1 MKAIVVGAGGTAR
14 DLLGRLGD
22 LWEVVVVDPDEE
34 LLERAAGV
42 RPVRILRGDGSSRVT
57 LRRAGLSD
65 ADAVVAATDDDQVNI
80 EVCRLALR
88 AGLLRVAAVATSS
101 ASLAEYRQLQVPA
114 FAPDGLAA
122 RFIEQRIE
130 PRPVSSTSFAV
141 GRAEAVEFGI
151 AADSPVLGVAL
162 RELRRGNWLVASV
175 LRDGRFIVPHGD
187 TVLQLGDEVT
197 VVGPA
202 SEYPRIVRT
211 FTAAE
216 ARFPLD
222 FGKRVAVTLAKRS
235 DLTGPIPE
243 ALALTRN
250 SRATSV
256 VVVHRRLENIR
267 DEAQAAEVES
277 LVAEIEELRGEV
289 EVHFRPVVGAPG
301 RALDAIVVD
310 EGVGV
315 VVLAAPAPGLLGGAR
330 SVRAL
335 RTAARLQRPVLFSRG
350 SYPYENV
357 VATVRSTPS
366 GLAVARAAVDLAAHA
381 RGDVT
386 AVAAVS
392 SFRSEGRKS
401 AQRALSLFRDEATLQ
416 DVQVH
421 RHIRQGGPVRIIE
434 EALEEASLLVLGLPE
449 RVPSLPRP
457 GASGLLLRRA
467 PCSVLLVPKS
477 AG

>member
-1 MKAIVVGAGGTAR
+1 MKAILVGAGGSTR
-14 DLLGRLGD
+14 ELLARLGD
-22 LWEVVVVDPDEE
+22 LWEVVVVDLDEE
-34 LLERAAGV
+34 RLERAAAV
-42 RPVRILRGDGSSRVT
+42 RPVETLRGDGSSRVT
-57 LRRAGLSD
+57 LRRAGLKD
-65 ADAVVAATDDDQVNI
+65 ADAVVAATDDDEVNI

-88 AGLLRVAAVATSS
+88 AGLLRVAAVAAST
-101 ASLAEYRQLQVPA
+101 ASLPEYRHLQVPA

-122 RFIEQRIE
+122 RFIEQRME

-141 GRAEAVEFGI
+141 GRAEAVEFRI
-151 AADSPVLGVAL
+151 VADSPVLGVAL
-162 RELRRGNWLVASV
+162 RELRPGNWLVASV
-175 LRDGRFIVPHGD
+175 LRDGRLIVPHGD

-211 FTAAE
+211 FTVAE

-222 FGKRVAVTLAKRS
+222 FGRRVAVTLTRDS
-235 DLTGPIPE
+235 DLLGPIPE

-250 SRATSV
+250 SQATSV
-256 VVVHRRLENIR
+256 VVVHRRLESIR

-277 LVAEIEELRGEV
+277 LLAEIEELRGDV
-289 EVHFRPVVGAPG
+289 EVHLRPVAGAPG
-301 RALDAIVVD
+301 RALSSIVVD

-315 VVLAAPAPGLLGGAR
+315 VVLAAPGPGLLGRAQ

-350 SYPYENV
+350 SFPYQHV
-357 VATVRSTPS
+357 VAPARATAS
-366 GLAVARAAVDLAAHA
+366 GLAAARAAIDLAAHA

-392 SFRSEGRKS
+392 SFRSEGKES
-401 AQRALSLFRDEATLQ
+401 AQRALASFRDEAALQ
-416 DVQVH
+416 DVPVH
-421 RHIRQGGPVRIIE
+421 RHMRQGGLRVIE
-434 EALEEASLLVLGLPE
+434 AALEGASLLVLGLPE
-449 RVPSLPRP
+449 RLPSLPRA
-457 GASGLLLRRA
+457 GVSGQLLRRA
-467 PCSVLLVPKS
+467 PCSVLLVPVS